1 MAELNSVKKSE
12 WPEKFKS
19 FESTFLGFKKQ
30 RMKSKPQ
37 VGNIIEHR
45 ELKGFLQTLVG
56 YENMVDA
63 CLKGAKNL
71 LNRSELVRSQ
81 KLMALL
87 RTEISAQLSE
97 QGFNV
102 N

>member
-19 FESTFLGFKKQ
+19 FESAFLGFKKQ
-30 RMKSKPQ
+30 RMESKPQ
-37 VGNIIEHR
+37 VGNIIEHG

-56 YENMVDA
+56 YGNIIDA
-63 CLKGAKNL
+63 CLKASLSDSNDKSL
-71 LNRSELVRSQ
+71 LQSQ

-87 RTEISAQLSE
+87 GTEINTQLRE

-102 N
+102 K